1 MTKCS
6 VSSVPKAC
14 AQQYHTNCSRVSL
27 AYYNS
32 HVTTTVT
39 KHPFLFLD
47 VTNGNM
53 EICLKRID
61 PCQLNS
67 SQLKQPQTSHG
78 VKSKVGHNAGH
89 KNISQNELT
98 RTELSP

>member
-6 VSSVPKAC
+6 VSSVPKAY

-47 VTNGNM
+47 VTSM
-53 EICLKRID
+53 EISLKRID
-61 PCQLNS
+61 PCLLNS

-78 VKSKVGHNAGH
+78 VTSKVGHNAGH